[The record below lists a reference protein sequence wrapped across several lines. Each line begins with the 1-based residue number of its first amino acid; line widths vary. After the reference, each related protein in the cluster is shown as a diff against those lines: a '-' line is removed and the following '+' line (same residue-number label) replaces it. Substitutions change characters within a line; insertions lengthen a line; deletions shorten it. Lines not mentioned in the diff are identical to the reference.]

1 MDNELHEEAQRFIK
15 NLKGSAKHYP
25 NAFHFPNSS
34 ESNKPQTNSESNKPP
49 NNTILPNSDTPVGNN
64 PISEPTNLISEKSTN
79 PISEKP
85 IFSFGKSA
93 NTFWPQKKMNWPLE
107 YLTFSERYYHLYK
120 KLPDKRAFQIQ
131 FPDAPLPKEDS
142 DWQQLLLSLQEPLQA
157 RGLPVYDVPVGYLQP
172 NFVLAV
178 GLIVNVH
185 DKRAVAAKL
194 KEANLTTK
202 QWTNLLRVQEN
213 RDYFQSRLNEIF
225 DEDAQSD
232 AKVALHK
239 LIVAGDLQAIKHFH
253 ELQNIYR
260 PQANA
265 QQNLLVAL
273 QGIMEI
279 LAKYVSPLI
288 LSQVANDI
296 KQSAVFRPEAIE
308 SKAS

>member
-1 MDNELHEEAQRFIK
+1 
-15 NLKGSAKHYP
+15 
-25 NAFHFPNSS
+25 
-34 ESNKPQTNSESNKPP
+34 
-49 NNTILPNSDTPVGNN
+49 
-64 PISEPTNLISEKSTN
+64 
-79 PISEKP
+79 
-85 IFSFGKSA
+85 
-93 NTFWPQKKMNWPLE
+93 
-107 YLTFSERYYHLYK
+107 
-120 KLPDKRAFQIQ
+120 
-131 FPDAPLPKEDS
+131 
-142 DWQQLLLSLQEPLQA
+142 
-157 RGLPVYDVPVGYLQP
+157 
-172 NFVLAV
+172 VLAV